1 MDGGSMYNEEDLQK
15 SMSTQQ
21 EKKQFTDKFLKSRK
35 DNTAKAVKLVF
46 ASMMDEIER
55 VLKQ

>member
-1 MDGGSMYNEEDLQK
+1 MYNEEDLQK
-15 SMSTQQ
+15 SMSTKQ

-35 DNTAKAVKLVF
+35 DDTARAVKLVF
-46 ASMMDEIER
+46 SSMLDEIER